1 MLDRWFRLAFREA
14 EATVVALPGARRW
27 SKEQIPLL
35 VIALYHVVIGYFTLA
50 PFYHT
55 VMGTDLLARNAVHRQ
70 IRFLNE
76 LVAALLPDA

>member
-1 MLDRWFRLAFREA
+1 
-14 EATVVALPGARRW
+14 
-27 SKEQIPLL
+27 

-55 VMGTDLLARNAVHRQ
+55 VMGTDLLADPPIQRQ

-76 LVAALLPDA
+76 LVGALLPDA